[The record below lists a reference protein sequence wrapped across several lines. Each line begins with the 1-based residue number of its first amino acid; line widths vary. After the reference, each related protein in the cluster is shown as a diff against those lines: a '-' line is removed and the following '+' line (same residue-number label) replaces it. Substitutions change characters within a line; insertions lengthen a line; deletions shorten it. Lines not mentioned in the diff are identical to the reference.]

1 MKDIETIAL
10 IVRGLCAMKD
20 ENTYV
25 EFKMNNADPDGMGE
39 RISALSNMALLANK
53 PFGYLIWGIDDVTH
67 APLGTKLS
75 FKTWKKG
82 DQDIL
87 AYWRNLLIPSL
98 DLQDYELDLDGGHI
112 LVLEIPAASYF
123 ATTFKKQAYCRIGSY
138 TKNLKEYPALE
149 KELWQKLEGT
159 APEMRLAETSID
171 KARLSEIL
179 DFSSYANALALPSAL
194 SLEEG
199 VSRFVREGFLIDE
212 GAEHYSLTV
221 LGGLLFAKDFSLFKP
236 LSNKLLRV
244 VRYSG
249 NDRLETRGKKE
260 FPYGYAS
267 SFEACYKEIL
277 SCIQGSDIYVDG
289 RRKDHYLVPAI
300 AVREALG
307 NILIHQD
314 LLSSGG
320 PLVEIFSDRVEFSNP
335 GHLNVP
341 LDRLIDS
348 APKPANPSLASFL
361 RRIDIGDTAGSGFD
375 KIVTSL
381 EKEHL
386 PPAKVAESSS
396 GVRVALSGNRAFD
409 EFSSEE
415 KIQAAYE
422 HTVLC
427 HLSYKHATNQSLRE
441 RFGLGV
447 DAKYKISRIY
457 AAALEKGKIKKE
469 ADSDKKDVSYLPY
482 WA

>member
-1 MKDIETIAL
+1 MKDIETISL
-10 IVRGLCAMKD
+10 IVRGLCAMEE
-20 ENTYV
+20 ENSYV
-25 EFKMNNADPDGMGE
+25 EFKMNNADPDTIGE
-39 RISALSNMALLANK
+39 RISALSNMALLASK
-53 PFGYLIWGIDDVTH
+53 PFGYLIWGIDDKTR
-67 APLGTKLS
+67 APVGTNLS
-75 FKTWKKG
+75 FLSWKKG

-98 DLQDYELDLDGGHI
+98 DLQDYEFDLDGAHL

-123 ATTFKKQAYCRIGSY
+123 ATTFKKQAYCRIESY

-149 KELWQKLEGT
+149 KELWRKLEGT
-159 APEMRLAETSID
+159 APEMRLAEASIG

-179 DFSSYANALALPSAL
+179 DFPSYENALALPKTL
-194 SLEEG
+194 SLDERIA
-199 VSRFVREGFLIDE
+199 RFVREGFLVEE
-212 GAEHYSLTV
+212 GADHYSLTV

-236 LSNKLLRV
+236 LSSKLLRI
-244 VRYSG
+244 VRYAGS
-249 NDRLETRGKKE
+249 DRLETRGKKE

-277 SCIQGSDIYVDG
+277 SSIQGADIYVDG
-289 RRKDHYLVPAI
+289 KRKDHYMVPSI

-314 LLSSGG
+314 LLSTGG

-335 GHLNVP
+335 GCLNVP

-348 APKPANPSLASFL
+348 SSKPANPSLASFL

-375 KIVTSL
+375 KIVASL

-386 PPAKVAESSS
+386 PPAKVSESAS
-396 GVRVALSGNRAFD
+396 GVRVALSGDTNFD
-409 EFSSEE
+409 DLSAEE

-427 HLSYKHATNQSLRE
+427 LLSYKRATNQSLRE
-441 RFGLGV
+441 RFGLGIE
-447 DAKYKISRIY
+447 AKYKISRIY
-457 AAALEKGKIKKE
+457 ASALEKGKIKK
-469 ADSDKKDVSYLPY
+469 ASDSDKKDVSYLPY